1 MDGKRWIL
9 APITRTRRVHVSVFV
24 QIPERGI
31 PERAIRAA
39 REMAWVAAGRGDCR
53 SRDGTCPAD
62 SLETPERCARGA
74 KLASLGDLGNTVCVC
89 GSGPAFVVATRN
101 PRGRAQLTAE
111 HYCRRHGRFTEH
123 EHCG

>member
-1 MDGKRWIL
+1 M
-9 APITRTRRVHVSVFV
+9 TRTRRAHVSVSV

-39 REMAWVAAGRGDCR
+39 WEMAWVAAGRGDCR
-53 SRDGTCPAD
+53 SRYGTCPAD
-62 SLETPERCARGA
+62 SLETPECRARGA
-74 KLASLGDLGNTVCVC
+74 QLASLGDLGNTVRVC

-111 HYCRRHGRFTEH
+111 HHCRCHCRF
-123 EHCG
+123 